1 MDIPTEAEEQIV
13 VVQYCELNNIPCWRT
28 PNETFTRSW
37 KQKLNNKRLGVKPG
51 VPDLF
56 VIVNNQLIAIEMKRI
71 KNSKVSPAQEYW
83 LKLLNNANVPAKVC
97 YGAKEAI
104 KFIKSFT

>member
-1 MDIPTEAEEQIV
+1 MYLRTELEECIILAD
-13 VVQYCELNNIPCWRT
+13 YCRYNNLPFCHIN
-28 PNETFTRSW
+28 NEVYTKSW
-37 KQKLNNKRLGVKPG
+37 KQKNKIATMGSAKG
-51 VPDLF
+51 FPDYLI
-56 VIVNNQLIAIEMKRI
+56 IVNNQLIAIEMKRI

-104 KFIKSFT
+104 EFIKSFT

>member
-1 MDIPTEAEEQIV
+1 MLLSEDQECEILAD
-13 VVQYCELNNIPCWRT
+13 YCRVKKYTFCHINN
-28 PNETFTRSW
+28 EFYSKSW
-37 KQKLNNKRLGVKPG
+37 KQKNRQLRMGSAKGF
-51 VPDLF
+51 PDYL

-83 LKLLNNANVPAKVC
+83 LKLLNNANIPAKVC